1 MIPESTLTFKTR
13 SSTELLV
20 TFVSLAVV
28 LALIVW
34 SLYNYQPPPPPTI
47 YGSRAIYSIIV
58 LSITLALLG
67 RYLLLYAIKRE
78 SGVAHVLYHRLPSSW
93 QALFLFDVTAPV
105 YLAAGVLVGV
115 PAGVLTALITQ
126 TVLQAFTYRRG
137 FVSLAEAAYRVAV
150 TAVVVLV
157 SDSLF
162 TVIAG
167 TQHSHTN
174 HFSQPAE
181 SNELLGCI
189 LAAIV
194 MLLLLALISL
204 PSMIRS
210 RSNEKNYVRSD
221 DVQSLTAPLWKA
233 AITSPAF
240 RFQALVL
247 SVGPLLPVVDIF
259 DNTRAE
265 VAWLFFLVPLFAI
278 YYLALVSSRL
288 SIRTDTLQDTLAD
301 LSSARRRQDEL
312 RDYATL
318 ITRVQEEER
327 RRLARELH
335 DDTAQALIALALG
348 LDGLGRAIGQLDL
361 TQRDKEWL
369 ASLQN
374 LAEHTLEG
382 VRRAC
387 RDLRPSVL
395 DDLGLRAALEWLSD
409 SSSARGV
416 PCQFSCRGVAQPTT
430 SESEIAIFRIT
441 QEALSNIWR
450 HSGATRASIELLY
463 LREQL
468 RLTIHDNGRGIMPDD
483 SIDAAYAHYSQG
495 GLGLPGMRE
504 RAALIGATLKI
515 TSSPGNGCYVELSL
529 PTPSPTSSQGAISH
543 DMNDEDKVR

>member
-1 MIPESTLTFKTR
+1 MILDSTHRFKSR
-13 SSTELLV
+13 SSPELFVTFFSLTVALALLV
-20 TFVSLAVV
+20 
-28 LALIVW
+28 W
-34 SLYNYQPPPPPTI
+34 SIYNYRQPPPPII
-47 YGSRAIYSIIV
+47 YGARAIYSIII

-93 QALFLFDVTAPV
+93 QALFLFDVTAPL
-105 YLAAGVLVGV
+105 YLAAGVLVDV

-126 TVLQAFTYRRG
+126 TVLQIYTYLRG
-137 FVSLAEAAYRVAV
+137 FVSLAEAAYRVAA
-150 TAVVVLV
+150 TSVVVLV
-157 SDSLF
+157 SDGLF
-162 TVIAG
+162 ALIAG
-167 TQHSHTN
+167 TQQSQAVSHYN
-174 HFSQPAE
+174 HITE

-194 MLLLLALISL
+194 MLLLLALASL
-204 PSMIRS
+204 PALIRS
-210 RSNEKNYVRSD
+210 RSKERNYVHSD
-221 DVQSLTAPLWKA
+221 DKQSFPVPLWKVF
-233 AITSPAF
+233 ITSPTF

-301 LSSARRRQDEL
+301 LNSARRRQDEL

-348 LDGLGRAIGQLDL
+348 LDGLGRAIGKLDL

-409 SSSARGV
+409 SSSVRGV
-416 PCQFSCRGVAQPTT
+416 PCQFSCRGVVQPTT
-430 SESEIAIFRIT
+430 SENEIAIFRIT

-450 HSGATRASIELLY
+450 HSGATHASIELVY
-463 LREQL
+463 LPEQL
-468 RLTIHDNGRGIMPDD
+468 RLSIHDNGRGIMPVDD
-483 SIDAAYAHYSQG
+483 VDTAHAHDSQG

-515 TSSPGNGCYVELSL
+515 ISSPDNGCHIELSL
-529 PTPSPTSSQGAISH
+529 PTFTPPLREEQSVTP
-543 DMNDEDKVR
+543 

>member
-1 MIPESTLTFKTR
+1 MIHESVRAFKPR
-13 SSTELLV
+13 SSTEL
-20 TFVSLAVV
+20 FVSFFSLVAVLV
-28 LALIVW
+28 LLGW
-34 SLYNYQPPPPPTI
+34 SLHNYQPPQPPTTF
-47 YGSRAIYSIIV
+47 YGSRAIYSIIL
-58 LSITLALLG
+58 LSIILALLG
-67 RYLLLYAIKRE
+67 RYLLLYAIKHE
-78 SGVAHVLYHRLPSSW
+78 SGAAHILYHRLPSSW
-93 QALFLFDVTAPV
+93 QALFLFDVTAPI
-105 YLAAGVLVGV
+105 YLAASVLVDV
-115 PAGVLTALITQ
+115 PSGVLTALITQ
-126 TVLQAFTYRRG
+126 AALQAFTWWRG
-137 FVSLAEAAYRVAV
+137 FVSLAEAAYRVAI
-150 TAVVVLV
+150 TGIVVLI

-167 TQHSHTN
+167 GQHGLGPS
-174 HFSQPAE
+174 HFSPPVE

-194 MLLLLALISL
+194 MLLLLALTWL
-204 PSMIRS
+204 PSIMRS
-210 RSNEKNYVRSD
+210 RSKEKSYIRLD
-221 DVQSLTAPLWKA
+221 EEGSLSVPLWKA
-233 AITSPAF
+233 VVVSPAF

-301 LSSARRRQDEL
+301 LNSARRRQDEL

-348 LDGLGRAIGQLDL
+348 LDGLGRAIGKLDL

-416 PCQFSCRGVAQPTT
+416 PCLFSCRGVVQPTT
-430 SESEIAIFRIT
+430 SEKEIAIFRIT

-450 HSGATRASIELLY
+450 HSGATQAAIALVYEP
-463 LREQL
+463 EQL
-468 RLTIHDNGRGIMPDD
+468 RLSIHDNGRGIMPENMLDTAQTRD
-483 SIDAAYAHYSQG
+483 SKG

-504 RAALIGATLKI
+504 RAALIGAALKI
-515 TSSPGNGCYVELSL
+515 TSSPGNGCHIELSL
-529 PTPSPTSSQGAISH
+529 PMSTASSL
-543 DMNDEDKVR
+543 

>member
-1 MIPESTLTFKTR
+1 MIPDSTRTFKTR
-13 SSTELLV
+13 SSTGALV
-20 TFVSLAVV
+20 TLLSLAAA
-28 LALIVW
+28 LALLVW
-34 SLYNYQPPPPPTI
+34 SLYHYQPPPPPII
-47 YGSRAIYSIIV
+47 YGPRAIYSIII
-58 LSITLALLG
+58 LSIILALLG
-67 RYLLLYAIKRE
+67 RYLLLHVIKRE

-105 YLAAGVLVGV
+105 YLAAGVLVDI

-126 TVLQAFTYRRG
+126 TVLQVFTYWRG
-137 FVSLAEAAYRVAV
+137 FVSLAEAAYRVAA
-150 TAVVVLV
+150 TGVVVLV
-157 SDSLF
+157 SDGLF
-162 TVIAG
+162 TLIAG
-167 TQHSHTN
+167 TQQTQAAN
-174 HFSQPAE
+174 HYNNIIE

-204 PSMIRS
+204 PSLIRS
-210 RSNEKNYVRSD
+210 RNNRKNYIRSD
-221 DVQSLTAPLWKA
+221 EMQSFSAPLWKVFIA
-233 AITSPAF
+233 SSAF

-259 DNTRAE
+259 DNSRAE
-265 VAWLFFLVPLFAI
+265 VAWLFFLIPLFAI

-288 SIRTDTLQDTLAD
+288 SIRTDALQDTLAD

-348 LDGLGRAIGQLDL
+348 LDGLGRAIGKLDL
-361 TQRDKEWL
+361 TQKDKEWL

-430 SESEIAIFRIT
+430 SENEIAIFRIT

-450 HSGATRASIELLY
+450 HSGATQAWIELAY
-463 LREQL
+463 LPEQL
-468 RLTIHDNGRGIMPDD
+468 RLAIRDNGRGILPDD
-483 SIDAAYAHYSQG
+483 ILDATHAHDSQG

-515 TSSPGNGCYVELSL
+515 TSSPGNGCHVELAL
-529 PTPSPTSSQGAISH
+529 PTLTPPLLKEQSAAT
-543 DMNDEDKVR
+543 

>member
-1 MIPESTLTFKTR
+1 MIHESTRTFKTR
-13 SSTELLV
+13 SSAELLV
-20 TFVSLAVV
+20 TLPALAAA
-28 LALIVW
+28 LALLGW
-34 SLYNYQPPPPPTI
+34 SLHNYQPPPPPII
-47 YGSRAIYSIIV
+47 YGARAIYSIII
-58 LSITLALLG
+58 LSIILALLG

-78 SGVAHVLYHRLPSSW
+78 SGVAYVLYHRLPLSW

-105 YLAAGVLVGV
+105 YLAAGVLVDV
-115 PAGVLTALITQ
+115 PAAVLTALITQ
-126 TVLQAFTYRRG
+126 TALQIFTYVRG
-137 FVSLAEAAYRVAV
+137 FVSLAEAAYRIAA
-150 TAVVVLV
+150 TAIVVLV
-157 SDSLF
+157 SDGLF
-162 TVIAG
+162 ALVAG
-167 TQHSHTN
+167 TQQSQAASHYN
-174 HFSQPAE
+174 HVTE

-194 MLLLLALISL
+194 MLVLLALISL
-204 PSMIRS
+204 PALIRS
-210 RSNEKNYVRSD
+210 HSNRKNYVRSD
-221 DVQSLTAPLWKA
+221 DRQSVSLWKA
-233 AITSPAF
+233 FIVSPAF

-288 SIRTDTLQDTLAD
+288 SIRTDTLQETLAD

-348 LDGLGRAIGQLDL
+348 LDGLGRAIGKLDL

-416 PCQFSCRGVAQPTT
+416 PCQFSCRGVVQPTT
-430 SESEIAIFRIT
+430 SENEIAIFRIT

-450 HSGATRASIELLY
+450 HSGATQASIELVY
-463 LREQL
+463 LPEQL
-468 RLTIHDNGRGIMPDD
+468 RLSIHDNGRGIMPDD
-483 SIDAAYAHYSQG
+483 TSDTAHTRDSQG

-504 RAALIGATLKI
+504 RAALISATLKI
-515 TSSPGNGCYVELSL
+515 TSSLGSGCHIELSL
-529 PTPSPTSSQGAISH
+529 PMPHSTSLVESSQSQHG
-543 DMNDEDKVR
+543 

>member
-1 MIPESTLTFKTR
+1 MILDSTRNRVNHR
-13 SSTELLV
+13 SPTEPLV
-20 TFVSLAVV
+20 TFFSLAVA
-28 LALIVW
+28 LALLAW
-34 SLYNYQPPPPPTI
+34 SLYNYKVPPPPI
-47 YGSRAIYSIIV
+47 MYGARAIYSIIV

-67 RYLLLYAIKRE
+67 RTLLLNAIKHE
-78 SGVAHVLYHRLPSSW
+78 SGVTYVLYHRLPSSW
-93 QALFLFDVTAPV
+93 QGLFLFDVTAPV
-105 YLAAGVLVGV
+105 YLAAGVLIGV

-126 TVLQAFTYRRG
+126 TILQVFTYVRG
-137 FVSLAEAAYRVAV
+137 FVSLAEAAYRVAA
-150 TAVVVLV
+150 TSVVVLIA
-157 SDSLF
+157 DGLFSL
-162 TVIAG
+162 IG
-167 TQHSHTN
+167 GHQKSHALD
-174 HFSQPAE
+174 HFSPPVE

-189 LAAIV
+189 LAAII
-194 MLLLLALISL
+194 MLLLLTLVSLPSLIRSRSKEKNYVHSDEKHLISL
-204 PSMIRS
+204 P
-210 RSNEKNYVRSD
+210 
-221 DVQSLTAPLWKA
+221 LWKA
-233 AITSPAF
+233 SIASPAF

-259 DNTRAE
+259 DDTRAE

-278 YYLALVSSRL
+278 YYLALISSRL
-288 SIRTDTLQDTLAD
+288 GIRTDTLQDTLAD
-301 LSSARRRQDEL
+301 LNSARRRQDEL

-348 LDGLGRAIGQLDL
+348 LDGLGRAIGKLDL

-369 ASLQN
+369 SSLQN

-409 SSSARGV
+409 SSSERGV
-416 PCQFSCRGVAQPTT
+416 PCEFSCRGVAQPTT
-430 SESEIAIFRIT
+430 SENEIAIFRIT

-450 HSGATRASIELLY
+450 HSGATQASIELVYQPERLS
-463 LREQL
+463 
-468 RLTIHDNGRGIMPDD
+468 LTIHDNGRGIMLDD
-483 SIDAAYAHYSQG
+483 HTDAAQTHDSQG

-515 TSSPGNGCYVELSL
+515 TSSPGNGCHIELTL
-529 PTPSPTSSQGAISH
+529 PTVTPLLPEKQSAAT
-543 DMNDEDKVR
+543 

>member
-1 MIPESTLTFKTR
+1 MIPDSTLQFKPR
-13 SSTELLV
+13 SSTEPLV
-20 TFVSLAVV
+20 TFLSLAVA
-28 LALIVW
+28 LALLVW
-34 SLYNYQPPPPPTI
+34 SLYNYQPPPTI
-47 YGSRAIYSIIV
+47 YGARAIYSIVV

-67 RYLLLYAIKRE
+67 RYLLLHAIKRE
-78 SGVAHVLYHRLPSSW
+78 SGVAHVLYYRLPSSW

-115 PAGVLTALITQ
+115 PAGVLTTLITQ
-126 TVLQAFTYRRG
+126 IVLQTFTYLRG
-137 FVSLAEAAYRVAV
+137 FVSLAEAAYRVAA
-150 TAVVVLV
+150 TSVVVLV
-157 SDSLF
+157 SDALF
-162 TVIAG
+162 TLIAG
-167 TQHSHTN
+167 TQKSQAASHYNQIT
-174 HFSQPAE
+174 E

-204 PSMIRS
+204 PALIRS
-210 RSNEKNYVRSD
+210 RRNRKNYVRAD
-221 DVQSLTAPLWKA
+221 DMQPFSAPLWKVSIA
-233 AITSPAF
+233 SPAF

-259 DNTRAE
+259 DNSRAE
-265 VAWLFFLVPLFAI
+265 VAWLFFLIPLFAI

-301 LSSARRRQDEL
+301 LNSARRRQDEL

-348 LDGLGRAIGQLDL
+348 LDGLGRAIGKLDL

-430 SESEIAIFRIT
+430 SENEIAIFRIT

-450 HSGATRASIELLY
+450 HSRATQASIELAY
-463 LREQL
+463 LPEQL
-468 RLTIHDNGRGIMPDD
+468 RLSIHDNGRGIMPDD
-483 SIDAAYAHYSQG
+483 NMDAAYAHDSRG

-515 TSSPGNGCYVELSL
+515 TSSPGNGCHIELFL
-529 PTPSPTSSQGAISH
+529 PTLAPPLLKEQSAAT
-543 DMNDEDKVR
+543 

>member
-1 MIPESTLTFKTR
+1 MILDSTRNKFKPR
-13 SSTELLV
+13 SSPELLV
-20 TFVSLAVV
+20 TFLSLAVV
-28 LALIVW
+28 LALLIW
-34 SLYNYQPPPPPTI
+34 SLYNYQAPPPPII
-47 YGSRAIYSIIV
+47 YGARAIYSMIV

-78 SGVAHVLYHRLPSSW
+78 SGVTHVLYHRLPASW

-126 TVLQAFTYRRG
+126 TALQIFTYLRG

-150 TAVVVLV
+150 TCVVVLI
-157 SDSLF
+157 SDGLF
-162 TVIAG
+162 VLIAG
-167 TQHSHTN
+167 TQQSQAANHYSHLT
-174 HFSQPAE
+174 E

-194 MLLLLALISL
+194 MLLLLALASL
-204 PSMIRS
+204 PAVIRF
-210 RSNEKNYVRSD
+210 RSNERKYVRSD
-221 DVQSLTAPLWKA
+221 DMQPFSVPLWKVF
-233 AITSPAF
+233 ITSPAF

-288 SIRTDTLQDTLAD
+288 GIRTDTLQDTLAD
-301 LSSARRRQDEL
+301 LNSARRRQDEL

-348 LDGLGRAIGQLDL
+348 LDGLGRAIEKLDL
-361 TQRDKEWL
+361 TQRDKEWM

-409 SSSARGV
+409 SSSERGV
-416 PCQFSCRGVAQPTT
+416 PCQFSCRGVARQTT
-430 SESEIAIFRIT
+430 SENEIAIFRIT

-450 HSGATRASIELLY
+450 HSGATQASIELVY
-463 LREQL
+463 LPEQL
-468 RLTIHDNGRGIMPDD
+468 RLSIHDNGRGIISFDNT
-483 SIDAAYAHYSQG
+483 DAAQAHDSQG

-504 RAALIGATLKI
+504 RAALIGATLNI
-515 TSSPGNGCYVELSL
+515 TSSPGNGCHIELSL
-529 PTPSPTSSQGAISH
+529 PTLTPPLTKEQSAA
-543 DMNDEDKVR
+543 R

>member
-1 MIPESTLTFKTR
+1 MIHESARTFKRR

-20 TFVSLAVV
+20 TFFSLLVALV
-28 LALIVW
+28 LLGW
-34 SLYNYQPPPPPTI
+34 SLHNYQPPPPPPTF
-47 YGSRAIYSIIV
+47 YGSRAIYSIIL
-58 LSITLALLG
+58 LSIILALLG
-67 RYLLLYAIKRE
+67 RYLLLYAIKHE
-78 SGVAHVLYHRLPSSW
+78 SGVGHILYQRLPSSW
-93 QALFLFDVTAPV
+93 QALFLFDVTAPI
-105 YLAAGVLVGV
+105 YLAASVLVDV
-115 PAGVLTALITQ
+115 PSGVLTALITQ
-126 TVLQAFTYRRG
+126 AVLQAYTWWRG
-137 FVSLAEAAYRVAV
+137 FMSMAEAAYRVAI
-150 TAVVVLV
+150 TGIVVLIS
-157 SDSLF
+157 SDLF

-167 TQHSHTN
+167 GKHGLGAS
-174 HFSQPAE
+174 HFSPPVE

-194 MLLLLALISL
+194 MLLLLALTWL
-204 PSMIRS
+204 PSITRS
-210 RSNEKNYVRSD
+210 RGDEKSYIRPDEAQPLSI
-221 DVQSLTAPLWKA
+221 PLWKA
-233 AITSPAF
+233 VVASPAF

-288 SIRTDTLQDTLAD
+288 SMRTDTLQETLAD
-301 LSSARRRQDEL
+301 LNSARRRQDEL

-348 LDGLGRAIGQLDL
+348 LDGLGRAIGKLDL

-369 ASLQN
+369 TSLQN

-416 PCQFSCRGVAQPTT
+416 PCQFSCRGVVQPTT
-430 SESEIAIFRIT
+430 AENEIAIFRIT

-450 HSGATRASIELLY
+450 HSGATQASIELAY
-463 LREQL
+463 LPEQL
-468 RLTIHDNGRGIMPDD
+468 RLSIRDNGRGIMPDTTLD
-483 SIDAAYAHYSQG
+483 TAHIRDSQG

-515 TSSPGNGCYVELSL
+515 SSPPGSGCHIELSL
-529 PTPSPTSSQGAISH
+529 PMPSSASL
-543 DMNDEDKVR
+543 